1 MDTGADAGRG
11 ADTGGGSGRESGSG
25 RETGSRRESGSWP
38 ETASGPGTGSRQY
51 PEAGS
56 RPYDVVLFGATGF
69 VGELTAEYLAAHAPA
84 PCRWALAGRNRVG
97 LTALRERLA
106 ARWPHC
112 AELPMVVADAS
123 DPGSLRELAE
133 SARVVATTVGP
144 YVWYGDGLVGACA
157 EAGTDYLDLTG
168 EAEFVDLTY
177 VRHDARAR
185 ETGARIVH
193 ACGFDSVPHDLGV
206 YFTVQQLPED
216 IPLRVDGF
224 VQVGAQFSGGTFA
237 SALTALGRGREMLR
251 AAHERR
257 LHEPR
262 LVERRARAPLAGPRF
277 SRETGTWALPLP
289 TLDPQV
295 VARSAAALDRYGPDF
310 RYRHYASV
318 KTLPMA
324 LGGAVAVG
332 ASAAAAQLPPV
343 RAWLM
348 KRYQAGQGPS
358 AERRAR
364 SWFSV
369 RFVGEG
375 GGRRVFTEVSGG
387 DPGYDETAK
396 MLAESALSLA
406 FDPLPKTSGQVTT
419 AVAMGDAL
427 IDRLRSAGIRFR
439 VAHRD

>member
-1 MDTGADAGRG
+1 MDTGAA
-11 ADTGGGSGRESGSG
+11 A
-25 RETGSRRESGSWP
+25 
-38 ETASGPGTGSRQY
+38 
-51 PEAGS
+51 

-69 VGELTAEYLAAHAPA
+69 VGELTAEYLAEHAPSG
-84 PCRWALAGRNRVG
+84 CRWALAGRSRG
-97 LTALRERLA
+97 KLTALRGRLA
-106 ARWPHC
+106 ERWPRC
-112 AELPMVVADAS
+112 ADVPILVADS
-123 DPGSLRELAE
+123 TDPEALRELAG
-133 SARVVATTVGP
+133 SARVVASTVGP
-144 YVWYGDGLVGACA
+144 YVWYGEELVAACA
-157 EAGTDYLDLTG
+157 EAGTDYVDLTG
-168 EAEFVDLTY
+168 EAEFVDRMY

-185 ETGARIVH
+185 ETGARLVH

-206 YFTVQQLPED
+206 YFTVQQLPEGV
-216 IPLRVDGF
+216 PLRVDGF
-224 VQVGAQFSGGTFA
+224 VRAGAVFSGGTFA
-237 SALTALGRGREMLR
+237 SALTAFGRGREILR

-262 LVERRARAPLAGPRF
+262 LVTRRARAPLGGPRF

-295 VARSAAALDRYGPDF
+295 VARSARALERYGPDF

-318 KTLPMA
+318 RTLPMA
-324 LGGAVAVG
+324 LGGTAAVG
-332 ASAAAAQLPPV
+332 TGALAAQIPSV
-343 RAWLM
+343 RRWLM
-348 KRYQAGQGPS
+348 DRYEPGQGPS

-396 MLAESALSLA
+396 MLAESALCLA
-406 FDPLPKTSGQVTT
+406 LDDLPKTSGQVTT

-427 IDRLRSAGIRFR
+427 LARLQNAGLRFR
-439 VAHRD
+439 VAYAG